1 MPWSSVGGRCYYY
14 RSLWLDGRPVRRYVG
29 TGPVAE
35 LAAAHDD
42 LRRVEKEAG
51 RRALRAERER
61 WAAALEPL
69 ARLCRLSD
77 LILKL
82 ALTGAGFHQH
92 ARRWRKRR
100 VHHHPEGGAGR
111 AGGRGRDP

>member
-1 MPWSSVGGRCYYY
+1 MPWHSVGARRYYY
-14 RSLWLDGRPVRRYVG
+14 RSAWAAGRAIRQYVG

-42 LRRVEKEAG
+42 LRRVEREAG

-77 LILKL
+77 MILRL
-82 ALTGAGFHQH
+82 ALSGAGLHQH
-92 ARRWRKRR
+92 ARGQWRKRR
-100 VHHHPEGGAGR
+100 DHHPEGGA
-111 AGGRGRDP
+111 